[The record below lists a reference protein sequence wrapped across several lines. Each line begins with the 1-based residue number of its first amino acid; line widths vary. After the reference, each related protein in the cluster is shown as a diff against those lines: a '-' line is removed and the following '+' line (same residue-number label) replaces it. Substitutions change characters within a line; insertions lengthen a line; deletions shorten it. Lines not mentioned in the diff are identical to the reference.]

1 MIVDAMLSADAD
13 FVLVDVRVVP
23 RAARGE
29 IVGERAGRLLIRVT
43 APPLEGR
50 ANDAVR
56 RLLAKAAGVGVSRVQ
71 VVRGERA
78 RDKTLRIDGLSLDDA
93 ARRLK

>member
-13 FVLVDVRVVP
+13 FVLVDMRVVP

-29 IVGERAGRLLIRVT
+29 IVGER
-43 APPLEGR
+43 E
-50 ANDAVR
+50 
-56 RLLAKAAGVGVSRVQ
+56 
-71 VVRGERA
+71 
-78 RDKTLRIDGLSLDDA
+78 TLRIDGLSLDDA

>member
-1 MIVDAMLSADAD
+1 MLSADAD
-13 FVLVDVRVVP
+13 SVLVTVRVVP

-29 IVGERAGRLLIRVT
+29 ILGERGGRLLIKVT

-50 ANDAVR
+50 ANDAVC
-56 RLLAKAAGVGVSRVQ
+56 RLLAKAVGVGVSRVQ